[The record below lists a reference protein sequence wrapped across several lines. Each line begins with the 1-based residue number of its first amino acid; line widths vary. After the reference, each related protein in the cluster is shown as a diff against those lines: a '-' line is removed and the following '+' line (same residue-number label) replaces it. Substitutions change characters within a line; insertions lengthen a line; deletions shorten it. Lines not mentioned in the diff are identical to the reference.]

1 MDRVHEKFPSA
12 PLNIRPHTDRRRPR
26 CTEIAEPSVGLLLA
40 TALRNA
46 VIDAKTEGHLARRD
60 ALLDELRALA
70 RAYPDDA
77 AGRER
82 LAKGL
87 HNMQVNTKVE
97 DDLARPDALLD
108 ELRAL
113 ARTRPNDAA
122 VRERC

>member
-1 MDRVHEKFPSA
+1 MP
-12 PLNIRPHTDRRRPR
+12 
-26 CTEIAEPSVGLLLA
+26 EPSVGLLLA

-46 VIDAKTEGHLARRD
+46 LIDAKTEGHLARRD

-77 AGRER
+77 VGRER

-87 HNMQVNTKVE
+87 HTTYRSTPRWRTI
-97 DDLARPDALLD
+97 ARPDALLD

>member
-1 MDRVHEKFPSA
+1 M
-12 PLNIRPHTDRRRPR
+12 
-26 CTEIAEPSVGLLLA
+26 
-40 TALRNA
+40 
-46 VIDAKTEGHLARRD
+46 
-60 ALLDELRALA
+60 A

-77 AGRER
+77 VVRER

-87 HNMQVNTKVE
+87 HNTLNHTKVE

>member
-1 MDRVHEKFPSA
+1 MP
-12 PLNIRPHTDRRRPR
+12 
-26 CTEIAEPSVGLLLA
+26 EPSVGLLLA

-46 VIDAKTEGHLARRD
+46 LIDAKTEGHLARRD

-70 RAYPDDA
+70 RAYPDDVA
-77 AGRER
+77 MREQ
-82 LAKGL
+82 LARGL
-87 HNMQVNTKVE
+87 LNTLNHTKAE
-97 DDLARPDALLD
+97 GDLARRDALLG

>member
-1 MDRVHEKFPSA
+1 M
-12 PLNIRPHTDRRRPR
+12 
-26 CTEIAEPSVGLLLA
+26 
-40 TALRNA
+40 RNA
-46 VIDAKTEGHLARRD
+46 LIDAKTESHLARRD

-70 RAYPDDA
+70 RAYPDDVA
-77 AGRER
+77 MREQ
-82 LAKGL
+82 LASGL
-87 HNMQVNTKVE
+87 LNTLNHTKVD